1 VGNFFCSQRIV
12 FTEKSLIMKVSQ
24 FHFNHGEWL
33 PRLPQADR
41 ANLLIGFGNRQLVGE
56 NAFYKKISQ
65 SFPAAELIGCT
76 TSGEIFGTEVYDDTF
91 TLTAIEFD
99 NSHVEV
105 LSANIS
111 QFMRSFDAGLSMA
124 GTLNKE
130 DLKYVLVLCDGQLVN
145 GSELTDGLNHG
156 IDSKI
161 IVTGGMAGDGNRF
174 KETCVWRNDNIESGQ
189 IVLCGFYGEG
199 IRIGHGCAGGWTAFG
214 PDRLITRATGNV
226 LFELDNQPALQLYK
240 SYLGEFSEQLP
251 ASALRFPL
259 SLKLAD
265 ETDSVVRTILN
276 INERDQSMI
285 FAGDMP
291 EGSSARLMRA
301 NQPALVDGAVQ
312 AATAAK
318 QEMCGAQPQFA
329 LLISCVG
336 RRLVLSQ
343 RTYEELEA
351 VDEVFDH
358 QCLLNG
364 FYSYGE
370 LSPLLSQSLCRL
382 HNQTMTITTFG
393 EVCDA

>member
-1 VGNFFCSQRIV
+1 
-12 FTEKSLIMKVSQ
+12 MKVSQ
-24 FHFNHGEWL
+24 FHYNHGEWL
-33 PRLPQADR
+33 PQLPQADR
-41 ANLLIGFGNRQLVGE
+41 ANLLIGFGNRQLISDSD
-56 NAFYKKISQ
+56 FYQQIHH
-65 SFPAAELIGCT
+65 SFPAAELVGCT
-76 TSGEIFGTEVYDDTF
+76 TSGEIYCTEVYDDSF
-91 TLTAIEFD
+91 TLTALEFE
-99 NSHVEV
+99 NSYVEV
-105 LSANIS
+105 LSANIN

-130 DLKYVLVLCDGQLVN
+130 NLKYVMVLCDGQLVN

-156 IDSKI
+156 IDSDDI

-174 KETCVWRNDNIESGQ
+174 KETCVWRGDIVESGQ
-189 IVLCGFYGEG
+189 IVLCGFYGDG

-214 PDRLITRATGNV
+214 PDRQITRARGNV
-226 LFELDNQPALQLYK
+226 LYELDNQPALQLYK

-259 SLKLAD
+259 SLKLAH
-265 ETDSVVRTILN
+265 ETESVVRTILN

-301 NQPALVDGAVQ
+301 NQSALVDGAVE
-312 AATAAK
+312 AATSAQQQLQGAK
-318 QEMCGAQPQFA
+318 PQFA

-351 VDEVFDH
+351 VDEVFEH
-358 QCLLNG
+358 QCLLSG

-393 EVCDA
+393 EVCNG